1 MRAMKKL
8 LKYTLIITAV
18 AIMIL
23 PLVMPPASWL
33 ANSLIQKF
41 QLNPVLQFFSGFVFD
56 ADVGIANLSFIFA
69 CLAGIYTALKNKHL
83 NISVVSENLPEKV
96 RRVVNA
102 VISVVGISIL
112 LALFFATFPNVL
124 DIISPTDRVWGIPIR
139 IVFLALS
146 FMYLGLFIIEVKRTE
161 NAVAKVAGIFLGV
174 LLSFGSILGVCYTL
188 FHWNS
193 EILSSAFSAITAG
206 FTFLLP
212 ALILL
217 FIVLAFLGMPLY
229 LVLSGIAFFAFLQG
243 GGYVDVLPMEA
254 YTILADN
261 SITAIP
267 LFTFAGCLL
276 AEGSAGK
283 RLTSFMSEAVGF
295 LRGGTIISAV
305 LVSTLFTTFTGA
317 SGVTILALGGV
328 LSLILTGTG
337 SDKDKAEGLITASG
351 AIGILLPPSFAVILY
366 AVTNIFSGANVF
378 DIFKGAVLPG
388 LLLALATI
396 MLGVI
401 LDKNK
406 TGARFSPKS
415 LGEAFVSSFLE
426 LLLPLAIF
434 LLYFSNF
441 FTLVQT
447 AAFAA
452 VYAFVIEVFVRKDF
466 TIKQAFDS
474 IVNNVPV
481 VGGVLIIVGAAKGLA
496 AYFIDA
502 NIPGILSDFVLLH
515 ISNKY
520 VFLLLLNILLLLVG
534 CIMDLYSAILVVSPL
549 IIPIAE
555 SFGLHPVHIAVIFL
569 TNLALGFLTPPVGM
583 NLFIASYT
591 FKKPVLKIARDIL
604 PYLIVQLIILLLVT
618 YVPWFSLALV
628 G

>member
-1 MRAMKKL
+1 
-8 LKYTLIITAV
+8 
-18 AIMIL
+18 
-23 PLVMPPASWL
+23 
-33 ANSLIQKF
+33 
-41 QLNPVLQFFSGFVFD
+41 
-56 ADVGIANLSFIFA
+56 
-69 CLAGIYTALKNKHL
+69 
-83 NISVVSENLPEKV
+83 
-96 RRVVNA
+96 
-102 VISVVGISIL
+102 
-112 LALFFATFPNVL
+112 
-124 DIISPTDRVWGIPIR
+124 
-139 IVFLALS
+139 
-146 FMYLGLFIIEVKRTE
+146 
-161 NAVAKVAGIFLGV
+161 
-174 LLSFGSILGVCYTL
+174 
-188 FHWNS
+188 
-193 EILSSAFSAITAG
+193 
-206 FTFLLP
+206 
-212 ALILL
+212 
-217 FIVLAFLGMPLY
+217 
-229 LVLSGIAFFAFLQG
+229 
-243 GGYVDVLPMEA
+243 
-254 YTILADN
+254 
-261 SITAIP
+261 
-267 LFTFAGCLL
+267 
-276 AEGSAGK
+276 
-283 RLTSFMSEAVGF
+283 
-295 LRGGTIISAV
+295 
-305 LVSTLFTTFTGA
+305 
-317 SGVTILALGGV
+317 
-328 LSLILTGTG
+328 
-337 SDKDKAEGLITASG
+337 
-351 AIGILLPPSFAVILY
+351 
-366 AVTNIFSGANVF
+366 
-378 DIFKGAVLPG
+378 
-388 LLLALATI
+388 

-406 TGARFSPKS
+406 TGARFSPKR